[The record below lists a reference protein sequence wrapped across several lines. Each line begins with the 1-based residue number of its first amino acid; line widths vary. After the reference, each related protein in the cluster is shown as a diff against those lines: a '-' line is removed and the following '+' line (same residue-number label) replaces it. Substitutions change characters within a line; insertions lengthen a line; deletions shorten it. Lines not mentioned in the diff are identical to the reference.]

1 MILKKLEEFNK
12 KNIFIKKSDKKNKIR
27 PIQKIIFYLKK

>member
-1 MILKKLEEFNK
+1 MILKKLAK
-12 KNIFIKKSDKKNKIR
+12 KIKIIIFIKKSDKKNKIR